1 MSMPTSRMPQ
11 NTKLA
16 LPALTLMT
24 SVLDKTPRCAPAP
37 EEWREA
43 RPGSHELAEEDGRK
57 IANYSILR
65 SYHRSGL
72 HTLHPLVPDNLDLDC
87 GDKIRIRYE
96 DAAPDDDDQCPC
108 PAISGGHTQTMKVE
122 LGVEQTLTAHMW
134 TARASLVPPR
144 VAELLSSVSPSL
156 SRRLVKKRSY
166 KMSVNPSIL
175 QPGPPSVVLCARS
188 AAHKSE
194 AAPRFTDEEIDV
206 CCTFTNPCQSRVSS
220 AQDPSPS
227 IIQKKEI
234 AARWRKPI

>member
-1 MSMPTSRMPQ
+1 MS
-11 NTKLA
+11 
-16 LPALTLMT
+16 
-24 SVLDKTPRCAPAP
+24 CAPAP

-234 AARWRKPI
+234 AASFQRRINSR